1 MAVSSFGKWLYG
13 AIFVLFVPIALTAW
27 AMATADTVR
36 IPPIVSPTF
45 GLMIATAGGFLLTM
59 GMANLWVYGGGLPMN
74 AYPPPRYVAQ
84 GIFLLLPHPIYTGFT
99 MLCVGVSVTVGS
111 ASGLWLVSPIV
122 ALSCAALVLGYE
134 RHDLRERFGRA
145 SMSLLPAAG
154 PTSPSTSER
163 LACYAFVLLPWVVL
177 YKGVVALGTPP
188 DAIAAWLAFERSLP
202 VLEWSEIFYASA
214 YFFIGL
220 APLLARTRDDLRTF
234 SVRGLWAMT
243 LAVPLL
249 LAVPLTAPPRPFTP
263 HTMFG
268 HWLAWERMLD
278 GPATGFPSFRVIWT
292 MLAAEVY
299 ARRWPRGA
307 WWPLGWALLISGSC
321 VTTGQNALVNV
332 LAGFAIVGIV
342 TRGAA
347 FWEAIRS
354 GAERIANSWREWR
367 IGSVRIINHGI
378 YVGLGGTFG
387 LWIAGSLV
395 GSEHQTAV
403 LVAGFAAVVGA
414 ALWAQYIEG
423 SSQLLRPFGYYG
435 GLLGGILGALVA
447 PLFGASAWL
456 ILAAFS
462 AGGPW
467 AQAMGR
473 LRCLV
478 QGCCH
483 GRLAPDSLGIRYTHP
498 RSRVCR
504 LTAWAGLPLHPTPVY
519 SILWNGFVASAIAR
533 LWILHAPLHLISGI
547 YFILTGLGRFVEEA
561 WRGEPQTPVFAR
573 LRLYQWA
580 AVASVVAGALMTA
593 LGHGGPAP
601 TPHFEWRVLLASA
614 VFGAFVWFA
623 MGVDFPNSS
632 RRFSRLV

>member
-13 AIFVLFVPIALTAW
+13 AIFVLLVPIALTAW
-27 AMATADTVR
+27 AKATADTMG
-36 IPPIVSPTF
+36 IPAIVSPTF
-45 GLMIATAGGFLLTM
+45 GLTIAAVGGFLLTM
-59 GMANLWVYGGGLPMN
+59 GIANLWVYGGGLPMN

-84 GIFLLLPHPIYTGFT
+84 GVFRLLPHPIYTGFT
-99 MLCVGVSVTVGS
+99 MLCVGVSIAVGS

-134 RHDLRERFGRA
+134 RHDLRERFDRA

-154 PTSPSTSER
+154 PTSPSASER
-163 LACYAFVLLPWVVL
+163 LAGYVFVLLPWVVL

-188 DAIAAWLAFERSLP
+188 DAIAAWLPFERSLP

-214 YFFIGL
+214 YVFIGL

-249 LAVPLTAPPRPFTP
+249 LAVPLTAPPRAFTP
-263 HTMFG
+263 DTILG

-278 GPATGFPSFRVIWT
+278 GSGFPSFRVIWA
-292 MLAAEVY
+292 MLAAQVY

-307 WWPLGWALLISGSC
+307 LSSLGWALLISGSC

-332 LAGFAIVGIV
+332 LAGFAVVGVV

-347 FWEAIRS
+347 FWVAIRS

-378 YVGLGGTFG
+378 YGGLGGTVG
-387 LWIAGSLV
+387 LCIAGSLV
-395 GSEHQTAV
+395 GSGHQTAV
-403 LVAGFAAVVGA
+403 LVAAFAAVVGA

-423 SSQLLRPFGYYG
+423 SSELLRPFGFYG
-435 GLLGGILGALVA
+435 GLLGGTLGAVMA
-447 PLFGASAWL
+447 PLFGASGWL

-483 GRLAPDSLGIRYTHP
+483 GRLAPDSVGIRYTHP

-519 SILWNGFVASAIAR
+519 SILWNGFVASSIAR

-547 YFILTGLGRFVEEA
+547 YFILSGLGRFVEEA

-573 LRLYQWA
+573 LRFYQWA

-593 LGHGGPAP
+593 VGHSGPAP
-601 TPHFEWRVLLASA
+601 TPHFEWGVLLASA

>member
-263 HTMFG
+263 NTMLG
-268 HWLAWERMLD
+268 HWLACERMLD

-332 LAGFAIVGIV
+332 LAGFAIVGVV

>member
-45 GLMIATAGGFLLTM
+45 GLMIATAGGILLTM

-263 HTMFG
+263 NTMLG
-268 HWLAWERMLD
+268 HWLACERMLD

-332 LAGFAIVGIV
+332 LAGLAIVGIV

-395 GSEHQTAV
+395 GSGHQTAV

>member
-263 HTMFG
+263 NTMLG

-332 LAGFAIVGIV
+332 LAGFAIVGVV

>member
-1 MAVSSFGKWLYG
+1 
-13 AIFVLFVPIALTAW
+13 
-27 AMATADTVR
+27 
-36 IPPIVSPTF
+36 
-45 GLMIATAGGFLLTM
+45 
-59 GMANLWVYGGGLPMN
+59 
-74 AYPPPRYVAQ
+74 
-84 GIFLLLPHPIYTGFT
+84 
-99 MLCVGVSVTVGS
+99 
-111 ASGLWLVSPIV
+111 
-122 ALSCAALVLGYE
+122 
-134 RHDLRERFGRA
+134 
-145 SMSLLPAAG
+145 
-154 PTSPSTSER
+154 
-163 LACYAFVLLPWVVL
+163 
-177 YKGVVALGTPP
+177 VVALGTPP

-263 HTMFG
+263 NTMLG

>member
-1 MAVSSFGKWLYG
+1 MAVTSLGKWLYG
-13 AIFVLFVPIALTAW
+13 ATFVLFVPIALTAW
-27 AMATADTVR
+27 AVVTADVVC
-36 IPPIVSPTF
+36 IPAIVSPRF
-45 GLMIATAGGFLLTM
+45 GLAIATAGGFLLTM
-59 GMANLWVYGGGLPMN
+59 GMVNLWVYGGGLPMN

-84 GIFLLLPHPIYTGFT
+84 GIFRLLPHPIYTGFT
-99 MLCVGVSVTVGS
+99 MLCAGVSIAVGS

-134 RHDLRERFGRA
+134 RHDLRERFGRVSSA
-145 SMSLLPAAG
+145 LLPAAG
-154 PTSPSTSER
+154 PTSPSGSER
-163 LACYAFVLLPWVVL
+163 LACYTFVLLPWLAL
-177 YKGVVALGTPP
+177 YEAVVAMGTPP
-188 DAIAAWLAFERSLP
+188 DAIAARLPFERHFP
-202 VLEWSEIFYASA
+202 VLEWSGIFYASA
-214 YFFIGL
+214 YVFIGL
-220 APLLARTRDDLRTF
+220 APLFARTRDDLRTF

-243 LAVPLL
+243 LAFPLL
-249 LAVPLTAPPRPFTP
+249 LVVPLTAPPHPFTP
-263 HTMFG
+263 HKVLG
-268 HWLAWERMLD
+268 HWLAWDRVLD
-278 GPATGFPSFRVIWT
+278 GPATAFPSFRVIWAV
-292 MLAAEVY
+292 LAAEVY
-299 ARRWPRGA
+299 AGRWPRIA
-307 WWPLGWALLISGSC
+307 WLCRGWALLISASC
-321 VTTGQNALVNV
+321 VTAGQNALANV
-332 LAGFAIVGIV
+332 LASFAIAGLVV
-342 TRGAA
+342 RGTA
-347 FWEAIRS
+347 FWQAIRS
-354 GAERIANSWREWR
+354 RAERIANSWKEWR
-367 IGSVRIINHGI
+367 IGSVRVINHGT
-378 YVGLGGTFG
+378 YVGLGGTVG

-395 GSEHQTAV
+395 GSGHQTAV
-403 LVAGFAAVVGA
+403 VVAAFTAVVGA

-423 SSQLLRPFGYYG
+423 SSQLLRPFGFYG
-435 GLLGGILGALVA
+435 GLLGGTLGALVA

-462 AGGPW
+462 AGGPL

-483 GRLAPDSLGIRYTHP
+483 GRLAPDSVGIRYTHP

-504 LTAWAGLPLHPTPVY
+504 LTVWAGLPLHPTPVY
-519 SILWNGFVASAIAR
+519 SILWNGLVALAIAR
-533 LWILHAPLHLISGI
+533 LWILHAPLHFISGI

-601 TPHFEWRVLLASA
+601 APHFEWRVLLASA
-614 VFGAFVWFA
+614 VFGVFVWFA

>member
-263 HTMFG
+263 NTMLG